1 MRHLIGFI
9 LAIALGA
16 ALFFAAGWGF
26 IHMTSLTAHGI
37 NLTGRTGL
45 MALAALAGTG
55 LFLGILLAVRA
66 ISPLA
71 TGLPGLVLL
80 AWSALLAVSAH
91 RALGWVPLQG
101 HSFGADFRALLA
113 GGTLTLL
120 GAAMIVPLFL
130 PSRWRGTGGEDVG
143 EEEAEAPVTEA
154 SGLLS

>member
-9 LAIALGA
+9 LAIALAA

-26 IHMTSLTAHGI
+26 IHMTSLAAHGV

-101 HSFGADFRALLA
+101 HSFGAGFRALLA

-143 EEEAEAPVTEA
+143 EEEAEAPVTEV

>member
-16 ALFFAAGWGF
+16 ALYFAAGWGF
-26 IHMTSLTAHGI
+26 IHMTSLAAHGI

-80 AWSALLAVSAH
+80 AWSALLTVSAH
-91 RALGWVPLQG
+91 RALGWIPLQG
-101 HSFGADFRALLA
+101 HSFGAGFRALLA

-130 PSRWRGTGGEDVG
+130 PSRWRGTGGDAD
-143 EEEAEAPVTEA
+143 EEEAEAPVTET

>member
-55 LFLGILLAVRA
+55 LILGILLAVRA

-101 HSFGADFRALLA
+101 HSFGAGFRALLA

-130 PSRWRGTGGEDVG
+130 PSRWRGSGGEDVG

>member
-55 LFLGILLAVRA
+55 LILGILLAVRA

-101 HSFGADFRALLA
+101 HSFGAGFRALLA

-130 PSRWRGTGGEDVG
+130 PSRWRGTGGEDFG
-143 EEEAEAPVTEA
+143 EEEAEAQVTEA

>member
-1 MRHLIGFI
+1 MRHLIGFV

-55 LFLGILLAVRA
+55 LLLGILLAVRA

-101 HSFGADFRALLA
+101 HSFGAGFRALLA

>member
-55 LFLGILLAVRA
+55 LILGILLAVRA

-101 HSFGADFRALLA
+101 HSFGAGFRALLA

>member
-26 IHMTSLTAHGI
+26 THMTSLTAHGI

-80 AWSALLAVSAH
+80 AWSALLAASAH

-101 HSFGADFRALLA
+101 HSFGAGFRALLA

-130 PSRWRGTGGEDVG
+130 PSRWRGSGGEDVG

>member
-101 HSFGADFRALLA
+101 HSSGAGFRALLA

-120 GAAMIVPLFL
+120 GAAMIVPLFV

-143 EEEAEAPVTEA
+143 EEAEAPVTET

>member
-26 IHMTSLTAHGI
+26 IHMTSLAAHGI

-101 HSFGADFRALLA
+101 HSFGAGFRALLA

-130 PSRWRGTGGEDVG
+130 PSRWRGTGGEDAG

>member
-101 HSFGADFRALLA
+101 HSFGAGFRALLA

-120 GAAMIVPLFL
+120 GAAMIVPLSAKRRRR
-130 PSRWRGTGGEDVG
+130 PR
-143 EEEAEAPVTEA
+143 
-154 SGLLS
+154 

>member
-26 IHMTSLTAHGI
+26 IHMTSLAAHGI

-101 HSFGADFRALLA
+101 HSFGAGFRALLA

-130 PSRWRGTGGEDVG
+130 PSRWRGTVG